1 MSKVL
6 ISLPESLLALLDE
19 AANAEAKARSAL
31 VRDAIRLYL
40 AQGRSTTAIDALRRL
55 RASFA
60 QDDFV
65 AEAAVREERDR

>member
-1 MSKVL
+1 MTKVL

-19 AANAEAKARSAL
+19 AAKTESKARSAL

-40 AQGRSTTAIDALRRL
+40 AQGRSSTAVEALEKL

-60 QDDFV
+60 RDDFDAV
-65 AEAAVREERDR
+65 EVVREERAR